1 MQATALVA
9 AISMALATAL
19 AGCGQEGTGGG
30 SSASGGSSGSSGSM
44 GKTPGGSS
52 GTQDSSKRST
62 TTPGSK

>member
-1 MQATALVA
+1 MKATALVA

-19 AGCGQEGTGGG
+19 AGCGQEGSGG

-44 GKTPGGSS
+44 GKSPGGSS